1 MTCRDCIYYNGCAK
15 IINAFLAG
23 QYPNWESDWYVDCEE
38 FDEALIN
45 YSEDTAPNEPTE
57 DVEALTNVS
66 EDTAAAGSTM
76 DEVGAQL
83 INLYAE
89 YSRMTGYLDVDYAKA
104 VCIAV
109 RMLSD

>member
-1 MTCRDCIYYNGCAK
+1 MTCRTCIHHDACGDIVNQ
-15 IINAFLAG
+15 FLKE
-23 QYPNWESDWYVDCEE
+23 QYPNWEREWYVVCDE
-38 FDEALIN
+38 FDGFPIE
-45 YSEDTAPNEPTE
+45 SKEP
-57 DVEALTNVS
+57 LTNNS
-66 EDTAAAGSTM
+66 EDTAATYSTM

-89 YSRMTGYLDVDYAKA
+89 YSRMVGYTDDDYAKA

>member
-1 MTCRDCIYYNGCAK
+1 MTCKDCIHHDACAD
-15 IINAFLAG
+15 IVNQFLLEKH
-23 QYPNWESDWYVDCEE
+23 YTWELEWCFDCSEYK
-38 FDEALIN
+38 EA
-45 YSEDTAPNEPTE
+45 S
-57 DVEALTNVS
+57 TNDS

-89 YSRMTGYLDVDYAKA
+89 YSRMTGYLDDDYAKA

>member
-1 MTCRDCIYYNGCAK
+1 MTCRDCVRYNHCADLVD
-15 IINAFLAG
+15 LAG
-23 QYPNWESDWYVDCEE
+23 TLLPNWIETFSKDCECFE
-38 FDEALIN
+38 EAPVN
-45 YSEDTAPNEPTE
+45 DFED
-57 DVEALTNVS
+57 
-66 EDTAAAGSTM
+66 AAAANSTM

-89 YSRMTGYLDVDYAKA
+89 YSRMAGYTDDDYAKA

>member
-1 MTCRDCIYYNGCAK
+1 MTCRACIHHDACGDIVNQ
-15 IINAFLAG
+15 FLKE
-23 QYPNWESDWYVDCEE
+23 QYPNWEKEWCMVCDE
-38 FDEALIN
+38 FGAV
-45 YSEDTAPNEPTE
+45 PNESKEPLTDNFE
-57 DVEALTNVS
+57 DVAVT
-66 EDTAAAGSTM
+66 GSTM

-89 YSRMTGYLDVDYAKA
+89 YSRMTGYLDDDYAKA